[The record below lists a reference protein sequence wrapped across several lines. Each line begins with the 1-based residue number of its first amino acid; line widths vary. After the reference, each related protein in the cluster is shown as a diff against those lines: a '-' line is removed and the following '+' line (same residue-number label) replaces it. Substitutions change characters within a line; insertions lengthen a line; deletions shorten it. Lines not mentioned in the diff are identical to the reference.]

1 MFLIVCKFGGSAS
14 TKIEAIKNIK
24 QLCKNKNRK
33 VFIFSAIGKENNFDK
48 KTTDILLE
56 ISQNKNVQKNKK
68 LLLNKFQKLKN
79 ILNININ
86 EKYYINKYINNYY
99 KNNDTQS
106 LISKG
111 EYLTTLFMSK
121 YLNIKFIPAEKIIFF
136 ENNKINYKKT
146 QNKLKY
152 YQKKY
157 DRFLTCGFYG
167 KNEFNKI
174 QLFSRGGSDITG
186 AIISKCLGAK
196 IYENWKD
203 TYGIMQLNPKIMK
216 SKQIKKMNYS
226 DLFIMTSCDA
236 NVIHNDCVN
245 ILKDNNITL
254 KVGNIF
260 DIKSEKTIVSNKAK
274 SVQFVCYKKK
284 ENFAV
289 IFYRTKSGELFCTRC
304 DNKELIQKVNKIYK
318 NVVE

>member
-1 MFLIVCKFGGSAS
+1 MFLIVCKFGGSAT

-24 QLCKNKNRK
+24 KLCKNKNRK

-68 LLLNKFQKLKN
+68 LLLNKFQKLKK

-86 EKYYINKYINNYY
+86 EKYYINKYINQFN
-99 KNNDTQS
+99 KDGDTQS

-152 YQKKY
+152 FQKKY
-157 DRFLTCGFYG
+157 NRFLTCGFYG
-167 KNEFNKI
+167 QNEFNKI

-203 TYGIMQLNPKIMK
+203 IFGIMQVNPLIMK
-216 SKQIKKMNYS
+216 SKQIRKMNYT
-226 DLFIMTSCDA
+226 DLYIMTYCDA
-236 NVIHNDCVN
+236 NVIHNDCVS
-245 ILKDNNITL
+245 ILKNNNITL

-260 DIKSEKTIVSNKAK
+260 DIKSRKTVVSNKAK

-284 ENFAV
+284 ENFLV

-304 DNKELIQKVNKIYK
+304 LHNDLYQTIYKIYQK
-318 NVVE
+318 CC